1 MSARTGFR
9 AGLLVVL
16 VVMVAFGCSSDDD
29 GELPFAPS
37 DCQKTKPATG
47 HLIVEI
53 TLNAQNTKVPVKVY
67 VGPIEDGQLVKS
79 DSVSVAQ
86 FSYELLADR
95 SYAVTAR
102 YLVGQDTIL
111 AIGSDDIT
119 TSETEYENGFCW
131 EVTDGKVDVR
141 LKL

>member
-1 MSARTGFR
+1 MY
-9 AGLLVVL
+9 
-16 VVMVAFGCSSDDD
+16 
-29 GELPFAPS
+29 E
-37 DCQKTKPATG
+37 
-47 HLIVEI
+47 
-53 TLNAQNTKVPVKVY
+53 
-67 VGPIEDGQLVKS
+67 GPIEDGQLVKS

-86 FSYELLADR
+86 FSYELRADR

-102 YLVGQDTIL
+102 YLVGQDTII